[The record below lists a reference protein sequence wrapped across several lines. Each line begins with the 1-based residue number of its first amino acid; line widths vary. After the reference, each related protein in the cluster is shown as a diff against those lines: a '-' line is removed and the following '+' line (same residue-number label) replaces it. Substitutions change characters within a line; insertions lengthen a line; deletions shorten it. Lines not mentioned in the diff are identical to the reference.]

1 MRNRIDLRTLFQS
14 LEDPAVPAGLT
25 ERIMRQVAAAGRP
38 ATAPVPARLLP
49 FEIPLWARLPLAASA
64 AAAVLLFAGAAW
76 MAPSSWLGLLDG
88 LRVSLFGAVWLVT
101 QAAAILAESVVFLKG
116 AARVGEAL
124 DLVLNTPAAMVAIA
138 VVTLLCLTGVHLLHR
153 LSRAPVRRPR
163 GRGFRAGALLVA
175 FGLCCTGV
183 AFGQPGQEEEG
194 RAAQEEARDE
204 AREEAREES
213 REGAREGARDE
224 AREEAR
230 EEAASVIEEARE
242 QLDEALEEA
251 GERAQGAVQDALER
265 IDDLERD
272 LAQAGDRAG
281 DRRPVV
287 RVDLDNK
294 VAFGSTVRVG
304 RDEVAHDAISIGGG
318 IKVDGEVRGDAV
330 AIGGEAKIDGRVTG
344 DVVAVGGDVELGP
357 EAEVLG
363 DIVTVGGRVSREDGA
378 AVLGEIS
385 EVDWGNFD
393 WDWDGNWLDGW
404 SGEWF
409 PRVGDRPPFFRVG
422 KMFQLVQAIVLT
434 GLLIVLAGLVLLVT
448 PRGVDRVRAAAVS
461 DPWIMLAVGFGIEV
475 LILPALIVASILLVV
490 TVIGIPVAILLW
502 PAALVAL
509 ALALVFGYTG
519 AAAVAGDWFRNR
531 FRGASGVAAGS
542 FGAIALG
549 VLTIQAL
556 ALTADLLGFLGLPWF
571 FRFMFG
577 FPGAVICYLAWTIGL
592 GAACMTAF
600 GTHRFGAAAAQPA
613 PPTPPPPGDAAGA
626 ADASDDGEP
635 SDGGNEDG
643 GPSDGG
649 GDDGGSSDDGDDDG
663 GSSDDGDGDDAGDD
677 DGRSDDGDGD
687 HADDDDGGGDA
698 GTPGRA

>member
-64 AAAVLLFAGAAW
+64 ATAVLLFAGAAW

-175 FGLCCTGV
+175 FGLCCTGL
-183 AFGQPGQEEEG
+183 AFGQPGQEEEE
-194 RAAQEEARDE
+194 RPAREESREGARD
-204 AREEAREES
+204 EAREES
-213 REGAREGARDE
+213 REGARDE
-224 AREEAR
+224 AREESREGAR
-230 EEAASVIEEARE
+230 DEAASVIEEARE

-272 LAQAGDRAG
+272 LAEAGGRAG

-393 WDWDGNWLDGW
+393 WDWKGNWLDGW

-409 PRVGDRPPFFRVG
+409 PRVGRPPP
-422 KMFQLVQAIVLT
+422 VLPRRQDVPART
-434 GLLIVLAGLVLLVT
+434 GDRLHRTAHRARRPGSARDAPGRGPGAGR
-448 PRGVDRVRAAAVS
+448 RGVGSVDHARCRLRHRSAHPSGPDRGQHPPRRDRDRHSGRHPPLARGAGRPGARPRVR
-461 DPWIMLAVGFGIEV
+461 LHRGGGGGRR
-475 LILPALIVASILLVV
+475 LVPQPLQ
-490 TVIGIPVAILLW
+490 GRQ
-502 PAALVAL
+502 
-509 ALALVFGYTG
+509 
-519 AAAVAGDWFRNR
+519 RNR
-531 FRGASGVAAGS
+531 GRE
-542 FGAIALG
+542 LRRHRPRR
-549 VLTIQAL
+549 TH
-556 ALTADLLGFLGLPWF
+556 D
-571 FRFMFG
+571 
-577 FPGAVICYLAWTIGL
+577 PGAGPHGRPARLSRPAVVLSASCS
-592 GAACMTAF
+592 AF
-600 GTHRFGAAAAQPA
+600 PA
-613 PPTPPPPGDAAGA
+613 P
-626 ADASDDGEP
+626 
-635 SDGGNEDG
+635 
-643 GPSDGG
+643 
-649 GDDGGSSDDGDDDG
+649 
-663 GSSDDGDGDDAGDD
+663 
-677 DGRSDDGDGD
+677 
-687 HADDDDGGGDA
+687 
-698 GTPGRA
+698 

>member
-38 ATAPVPARLLP
+38 APAPARLLP
-49 FEIPLWARLPLAASA
+49 FGIPHWARLPLAASA
-64 AAAVLLFAGAAW
+64 AVAVLLFAGAAW

-101 QAAAILAESVVFLKG
+101 QTAAVLAESVVFLKG

-124 DLVLNTPAAMVAIA
+124 DLVLNTPAATVAIA
-138 VVTLLCLTGVHLLHR
+138 AVTLLCLTGVHLLHR
-153 LSRAPVRRPR
+153 LSRATVRRPR

-175 FGLCCTGV
+175 FGLCCTGL
-183 AFGQPGQEEEG
+183 AFGQPGQEEEE
-194 RAAQEEARDE
+194 RPV
-204 AREEAREES
+204 
-213 REGAREGARDE
+213 
-224 AREEAR
+224 REEAR

-251 GERAQGAVQDALER
+251 GERAQGAVEDALER

-272 LAQAGDRAG
+272 LAEAEDRAG
-281 DRRPVV
+281 DRRPAV

-304 RDEVAHDAISIGGG
+304 RDEVAHDVTSIGGG

-378 AVLGEIS
+378 TVLGEIS

-393 WDWDGNWLDGW
+393 WNWEGNWLDGW

-409 PRVGDRPPFFRVG
+409 PRVGDRPPFLRVG
-422 KMFQLVQAIVLT
+422 KVFEFVQAIVFT
-434 GLLIVLAGLVLLVT
+434 GLLIVLAGLVLLVS

-461 DPWIMLAVGFGIEV
+461 DTWVMLAVGFGIEV
-475 LILPALIVASILLVV
+475 LILPALIVASILLVA
-490 TVIGIPVAILLW
+490 TVIGIPFAILLW
-502 PAALVAL
+502 PATLVVL
-509 ALALVFGYTG
+509 ALALVLGYAG
-519 AAAVAGDWFRNR
+519 AAAAAGDWFRNR
-531 FRGASGVAAGS
+531 FRGAGGVPAGS

-556 ALTADLLGFLGLPWF
+556 ALTADLLGFLGVPWF

-577 FPGAVICYLAWTIGL
+577 FPGIVICYLAWTIGL
-592 GAACMTAF
+592 GAACMTRF
-600 GTHRFGAAAAQPA
+600 GTRRFGTAAAGTAPPA
-613 PPTPPPPGDAAGA
+613 PPPPDDAAGA
-626 ADASDDGEP
+626 SDASDE
-635 SDGGNEDG
+635 G

-649 GDDGGSSDDGDDDG
+649 GDGDDG
-663 GSSDDGDGDDAGDD
+663 GGGDDGSGGGDGSGGDDGS
-677 DGRSDDGDGD
+677 G
-687 HADDDDGGGDA
+687 DDGGDGDA